1 MTSSVITKEGVRL
14 EYPWMF
20 GRSYD
25 LLFFFFP
32 ALLGIIFFALWRYTA
47 LGTSA
52 IWTILLLE
60 AFGAGA
66 FHWGPT
72 WFAYFDKKN
81 RDYWKTQPFRMAVF
95 YIGPFLIMTVCILGN
110 IYYPWLITL
119 VTMLWA
125 LQHLIQQNVGILL
138 LYHNQGRGE
147 AIVERPI
154 EMRSQQVPSIFF
166 ASIFYWRYF
175 FGAPKNALCAFLG
188 AVLLIASAYYVGK
201 YIYLFTKQVRE
212 GATINVP
219 ALGFWA
225 LSVLAFLP
233 FAFFGKRFDDS
244 FLIPVTMHWFQ
255 YIGLNYMLV
264 RNKYASGQASDEHR
278 LNLPKFSP
286 LALFFMTCGMGVLT
300 LAIIK
305 STIHMP
311 GVNPLMTQ
319 IIAGVYLGVA
329 NTHYMLDAFLW
340 RFREEHARKTILPFL
355 LVQRKKLQSEVA

>member
-1 MTSSVITKEGVRL
+1 MTSSVITKEGLRL

-20 GRSYD
+20 GRTYD
-25 LLFFFFP
+25 LLFFFLPVFF
-32 ALLGIIFFALWRYTA
+32 GIACFSLWRYTS
-47 LGTSA
+47 LGSSA

-81 RDYWKTQPFRMAVF
+81 REYWNTQPVKMAVF
-95 YIGPFLIMTVCILGN
+95 YFGPPIVMTVSILGN
-110 IYYPWLITL
+110 VYYPWLITL

-147 AIVERPI
+147 AIVDRTT
-154 EMRSQQVPSIFF
+154 EMRSQQVPAIFF
-166 ASIFYWRYF
+166 AAIFYWRSF
-175 FGAPKNALCAFLG
+175 FGAPQNALCAFIG
-188 AVLLIASAYYVGK
+188 GTLLICAAYYVGR
-201 YIYLFTKQVRE
+201 YIYLFSKQVRE

-219 ALGFWA
+219 ALGFWV

-233 FAFFGKRFDDS
+233 FAFFGKQFDDS
-244 FLIPVTMHWFQ
+244 FLIPVTMHWFN

-264 RNKYASGQASDEHR
+264 RNKYASGETSEENR
-278 LNLPKFSP
+278 INLPKFSP
-286 LALFFMTCGMGVLT
+286 LALFFITCGMGVLT

-305 STIHMP
+305 STVHMQ
-311 GVNPLMTQ
+311 GASPLMTQ
-319 IIAGVYLGVA
+319 IIAGVYLGTA
-329 NTHYMLDAFLW
+329 NSHYLLDAFLW

-355 LVQRKKLQSEVA
+355 LVQRKKNQSKAA